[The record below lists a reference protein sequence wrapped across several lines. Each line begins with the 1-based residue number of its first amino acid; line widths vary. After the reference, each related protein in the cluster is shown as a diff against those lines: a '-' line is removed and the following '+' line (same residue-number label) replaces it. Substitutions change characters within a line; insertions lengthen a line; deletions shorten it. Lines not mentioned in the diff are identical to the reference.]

1 MGGPR
6 IKNLNAVPLNQNKQ
20 HHKAH
25 EHFHFRTTGIKII
38 GKEDDV
44 QECKECHRILP
55 STAFT
60 THTPRMDGA
69 YHLQK
74 ICRECHTVVGKEQRD
89 VMKKA
94 PPKPDNCD
102 NCHREKILQ
111 IDHIHGT
118 TIFRGWLCRNCN
130 TGIGALGDTLEGIL
144 EAAIYLEPDV
154 KIVTETFRKVFDEM
168 FARTNEKK

>member
-1 MGGPR
+1 MGEHR
-6 IKNLNAVPLNQNKQ
+6 TINLNTVPLRLNKQ
-20 HHKAH
+20 HRKTYGD
-25 EHFHFRTTGIKII
+25 FHFRSDGLKIV
-38 GKEDDV
+38 GKEGAV
-44 QECKECHRILP
+44 QECKTCHRILP
-55 STAFT
+55 SIAFT

-102 NCHREKILQ
+102 NCHKNKKLE

-118 TIFRGWLCRNCN
+118 TIFRGWVCRNCN
-130 TGIGALGDTLEGIL
+130 TGIGSLGDTLEGL
-144 EAAIYLEPDV
+144 LQAAVYLEKDKS
-154 KIVTETFRKVFDEM
+154 KIIEVLNGIK
-168 FARTNEKK
+168 